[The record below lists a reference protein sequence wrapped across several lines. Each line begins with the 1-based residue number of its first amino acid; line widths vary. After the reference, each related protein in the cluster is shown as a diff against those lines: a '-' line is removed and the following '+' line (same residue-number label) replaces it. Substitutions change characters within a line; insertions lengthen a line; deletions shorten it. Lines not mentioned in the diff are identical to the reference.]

1 MYEFFQ
7 IAIGQRWA
15 VASVM
20 TLLLSSGNLLTG
32 YERTIKPFNRNLSTY
47 VSLAKD
53 WFMPNLSTYIFKQKN
68 NSCYIKSLFTKQNK
82 RAALM
87 KAVYLI
93 VKKQIG

>member
-1 MYEFFQ
+1 MFFWEMYEFFQ

-47 VSLAKD
+47 VS
-53 WFMPNLSTYIFKQKN
+53 
-68 NSCYIKSLFTKQNK
+68 
-82 RAALM
+82 
-87 KAVYLI
+87 
-93 VKKQIG
+93 